1 MRAGRERLARATQNR
16 RLRKSRPRRVLRPD
30 GGGLQV
36 TNAACAALQAPKKVA
51 TQKKSDKDG
60 DEVIGFGGMHYHRT
74 KEEEEMAKQGP
85 SFSDV
90 SHLHA
95 LRAPLP

>member
-1 MRAGRERLARATQNR
+1 ML
-16 RLRKSRPRRVLRPD
+16 SPD
-30 GGGLQV
+30 GSGRKV
-36 TNAACAALQAPKKVA
+36 TDAACAALQAPKKVD
-51 TQKKSDKDG
+51 TQKKADKDG

-74 KEEEEMAKQGP
+74 KEEEMAKQGP